1 MVECTQKKKSG
12 KCEMNVSH
20 VYLDTGILIKRY
32 VKEENS
38 NLADRYFY
46 KAQRG
51 EAVICLSEIN
61 LGEAAVVFDQ
71 YSMKTGIDARKRL
84 QAMLSELILLERSSS
99 VEIYPVS
106 SQIIR
111 KAVETVL
118 EQHMYIVDAIQLETF
133 IEAGTAVF
141 CSADRGLN
149 AVARKLGIETA
160 L

>member
-1 MVECTQKKKSG
+1 
-12 KCEMNVSH
+12 MNVSH

-133 IEAGTAVF
+133 IEAGAAVF

>member
-1 MVECTQKKKSG
+1 
-12 KCEMNVSH
+12 MNVSH
-20 VYLDTGILIKRY
+20 VYLDTSILIKRY

-61 LGEAAVVFDQ
+61 LGEAAVVFDK
-71 YSMKTGIDARKRL
+71 YSRKTGIDARNRL
-84 QAMLSELILLERSSS
+84 QTMLSELGSLERSSS

-118 EQHMYIVDAIQLETF
+118 EQHIYIVDAIQLETC
-133 IEAGTAVF
+133 IEAGTTVF

-149 AVARKLGIETA
+149 AAARKLGIETA

>member
-1 MVECTQKKKSG
+1 
-12 KCEMNVSH
+12 MNVSH
-20 VYLDTGILIKRY
+20 VYLDTSILIKRY

-38 NLADRYFY
+38 NLADSYFHQ
-46 KAQRG
+46 AQRG
-51 EAVICLSEIN
+51 ETVICLSEIN
-61 LGEAAVVFDQ
+61 LGEAAVAFDK

-84 QAMLSELILLERSSS
+84 QTMLSELILLERSSS
-99 VEIYPVS
+99 IEIYPVS

-111 KAVETVL
+111 KAFETVL
-118 EQHMYIVDAIQLETF
+118 EQHIYIVDAIQLETC

-141 CSADRGLN
+141 CSADRVLN

>member
-1 MVECTQKKKSG
+1 
-12 KCEMNVSH
+12 MNVSH

-51 EAVICLSEIN
+51 ETVICLSEIN

-106 SQIIR
+106 SKIIR

-118 EQHMYIVDAIQLETF
+118 EQHLYIVDAIQLETC
-133 IEAGTAVF
+133 IEAGKTVF
-141 CSADRGLN
+141 CSADRVLN
-149 AVARKLGIETA
+149 AAARKLGIETA